1 MEPVERFDLTA
12 RLDDNP
18 RYRGSSHD
26 DETARAMG
34 FRAALIPGA
43 FLYGHVTRLAVR
55 AWGMDWLERGWA
67 QVRFRRPVYN
77 GDRLSVERAAFAE
90 RNGRL
95 EAEVAIL
102 SGPER
107 ESVVT
112 GHIGLPD
119 ARPEPPTDLPITPP
133 PTTPL
138 DANPDV
144 VIAGHP
150 FGSRPRVLDRES
162 IRKSLTDF
170 DETEGIYERETRAHS
185 GLLVRQT
192 MGDTLSSIRFP
203 VPVVFV
209 SVEVQNYTSV
219 PAGAT
224 IATSARIA
232 AAYERKGRPYFDSE
246 EYLIA
251 DGCPAA
257 RHLRVN
263 LYG

>member
-1 MEPVERFDLTA
+1 MEPAERLDLTA

-43 FLYGHVTRLAVR
+43 FLYGHVTRMAVR

-67 QVRFRRPVYN
+67 QVRFRRPVHS
-77 GDRLSVERAAFAE
+77 GDRLSVERTAFAE
-90 RNGRL
+90 RSGRL

-102 SGPER
+102 SGAER
-107 ESVVT
+107 EISVT
-112 GHIGLPD
+112 GHIGLPT
-119 ARPEPPTDLPITPP
+119 AQQRPPADLPITVPP
-133 PTTPL
+133 DVPPESG
-138 DANPDV
+138 PDV
-144 VIAGHP
+144 VVAGRP
-150 FGSRPRVLDRES
+150 LGSRPRVLERDV
-162 IRKSLTDF
+162 IRKSLADF
-170 DETEGIYERETRAHS
+170 NETEEIYGDGFHAHS

-192 MGDTLSSIRFP
+192 MGDTLSNMRFP

-209 SVEVQNYTSV
+209 SVEVQNYAPV

-224 IATSARIA
+224 IITSGRIA

-251 DGCPAA
+251 NGRPAA